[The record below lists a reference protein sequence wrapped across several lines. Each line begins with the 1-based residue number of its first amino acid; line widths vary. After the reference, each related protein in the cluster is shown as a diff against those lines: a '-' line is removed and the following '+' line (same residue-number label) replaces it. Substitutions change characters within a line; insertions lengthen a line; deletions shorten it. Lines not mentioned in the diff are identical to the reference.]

1 MARVHIPRL
10 DLDLK
15 GVDAAVAREALDR
28 LPAQLASAL
37 HTVPA
42 SSGRGGPAQLPAPV
56 DATRLAARLAQE
68 IAAIVRRRTGPVRA
82 LERRPARGT
91 GRGA

>member
-1 MARVHIPRL
+1 VHIPRL

-37 HTVPA
+37 PA
-42 SSGRGGPAQLPAPV
+42 APAASGRGSPAQLPAPV

-68 IAAIVRRRTGPVRA
+68 IAAIVRRRTGPTGA
-82 LERRPARGT
+82 LKPRPARGT
-91 GRGA
+91 GTGA